1 MNSLDLAKINK
12 LPAVPIV
19 FNQYYQIW
27 VTISGIAFFIL
38 AVDSQIVIDRP
49 HMDELEAHIL
59 SQDEEDPDL
68 ELAEEE
74 LYQHQAIA
82 LGVLCFVGAE
92 AAHQHQ
98 AEVIYYVSS
107 STSSA
112 GGGFAS

>member
-1 MNSLDLAKINK
+1 M
-12 LPAVPIV
+12 
-19 FNQYYQIW
+19 
-27 VTISGIAFFIL
+27 
-38 AVDSQIVIDRP
+38 QIVIDWLKAP
-49 HMDELEAHIL
+49 HMDKLDTHNI
-59 SQDEEDPDL
+59 SQDDEDW